1 MKSTFIGAP
10 QGRGYWTGLL
20 QRRLLALVVAAAVL
34 AGVAIA
40 QNCRSP
46 AERPSA
52 VATLQVPAAD
62 GSATTS
68 LLSVPVEHPPHPL
81 RDPIALAEESRAALR
96 EVRDYTAL
104 FTKIER
110 INGRLRKQVMEMK
123 LREEPFSIYLL
134 YQSKREDGRQAVYVE
149 GKYDNN
155 LVVRDVGLR
164 AVLGTVQMGLRNPL
178 VTCENRYPVTYL
190 GITNVVDTSLTI
202 WERESKVP
210 EARPAVTIEENS
222 RLGDRVCCEVMVKYQ
237 HRHPEI
243 EYPKSHLYFDNETKL
258 PIHVERYGWP
268 AHEGEDPPLMEE
280 YDYANVKLNV
290 GLTDADFDPARYGF

>member
-1 MKSTFIGAP
+1 MLVMVAGA
-10 QGRGYWTGLL
+10 
-20 QRRLLALVVAAAVL
+20 L

-40 QNCRSP
+40 QNCRFP
-46 AERPSA
+46 AEPPST
-52 VATLQVPAAD
+52 VATSQVPAAD
-62 GSATTS
+62 TAPATP
-68 LLSVPVEHPPHPL
+68 LLSVPVEQAPHTLHDCIALVSESRSAL
-81 RDPIALAEESRAALR
+81 RDVE
-96 EVRDYTAL
+96 DYTAL
-104 FTKIER
+104 FRKTER
-110 INGRLRKQVMEMK
+110 INGRLKKQVMEMK

-134 YQSKREDGRQAVYVE
+134 YRSKKEGGRQAVYVD

-164 AVLGTVQMGLRNPL
+164 AVLGTVQLGQQNPL

-190 GITNVVDTSLTI
+190 GIANVVDTSLTI
-202 WERESKVP
+202 WERESKLP
-210 EARPAVTIEENS
+210 EARPVVTIVPNS
-222 RLGDRVCCEVMVKYQ
+222 RHGDRDCCEVTVMYE

-268 AHEGEDPPLMEE
+268 AHEGEEPPLMEE
-280 YDYANVKLNV
+280 YDYADVKLNV